1 MGMKNFRTY
10 QYAVSFY
17 QATERLA
24 VPGHLRNQLLRASS
38 SVVLNLAEGAG
49 RFGKRDQKRF
59 YQIALGS
66 FRECQA
72 ILELSAIS
80 TDELLELADRLG
92 ASLFTLIQ
100 RG

>member
-1 MGMKNFRTY
+1 MKNFRTY

-17 QATERLA
+17 RATGRLQ
-24 VPGHLRNQLLRASS
+24 VEGHLKNQLLRASS
-38 SVVLNLAEGAG
+38 SIVLNLAEGSG
-49 RFGKRDQKRF
+49 RFGRKDQKRF

-72 ILELSAIS
+72 ILELADA
-80 TDELLELADRLG
+80 TRPELLELADRLG
-92 ASLFTLIQ
+92 GSLFCLIR